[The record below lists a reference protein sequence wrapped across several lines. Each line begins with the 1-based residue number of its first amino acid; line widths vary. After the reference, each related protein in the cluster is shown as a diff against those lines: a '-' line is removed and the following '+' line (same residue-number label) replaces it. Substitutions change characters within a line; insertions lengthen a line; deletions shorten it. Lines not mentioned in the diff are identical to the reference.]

1 MADLPLPVQPIG
13 AAAQVGFPGL
23 LGRELPAALSRNP
36 VEVVPARR
44 EARAL
49 DIEARLSAVGDRL
62 EVVVVVLGGAE
73 SDRAD
78 VGDSPEK
85 LKTPSQDLRSD
96 GHLKRVF
103 RLKTSAH
110 SNHGS

>member
-49 DIEARLSAVGDRL
+49 DIEARFSAVGDRL

-85 LKTPSQDLRSD
+85 LKTPSQDFKIRWTFEKSFQAKDLCPQ
-96 GHLKRVF
+96 
-103 RLKTSAH
+103 
-110 SNHGS
+110 

>member
-36 VEVVPARR
+36 IQVVPARR

-49 DIEARLSAVGDRL
+49 DIEARL
-62 EVVVVVLGGAE
+62 
-73 SDRAD
+73 
-78 VGDSPEK
+78 
-85 LKTPSQDLRSD
+85 
-96 GHLKRVF
+96 
-103 RLKTSAH
+103 
-110 SNHGS
+110 